1 MKDET
6 AKTEAEITIQVMAD
20 WYMKFCETKYYS
32 KLVKKA
38 QKQSE
43 YIILDFLSLM
53 FYEFD
58 LKPDDWNV
66 DSFDEYC
73 HETLCEERNYRGEE
87 YFKYASKVLL
97 AFFQYLDEM
106 NLHKNSKELIE
117 TIKEHDSCILDSYY
131 DSDNDADDGEQY
143 DEAQEITEQWLDEFV
158 KTKYFSD
165 LSEINQINCQDI
177 IYSFSDMMYG
187 YTGLKIEKWDTSGLE
202 EICLDVMPRKIMADD
217 EYFESVSP
225 SLYAFFLFME
235 EKKINK
241 NAGKLSKKI
250 KEIESKIIE
259 TSKNSSNWG
268 IGKQILGQALDKG
281 VDLSDQKQ
289 LTKFLNSMM
298 GKALPTPKDIDEEDV
313 EEIESISS
321 YGYDNMVPFVR
332 KDQKIGRNDPCTCG
346 SGKKYKKCCGK

>member
-1 MKDET
+1 MGET
-6 AKTEAEITIQVMAD
+6 SKTEMEITMQVMTG
-20 WYMKFCETKYYS
+20 WYMRFCETKYYL
-32 KLVKKA
+32 KLGKKA

-66 DSFDEYC
+66 DAFDEYC

-106 NLHKNSKELIE
+106 NLHKNSKEIIE

-131 DSDNDADDGEQY
+131 DSDDGEQY
-143 DEAQEITEQWLDEFV
+143 DEAQEITEQWLDEFI

-165 LSEINQINCQDI
+165 LIERYQINCQDI
-177 IYSFSDMMYG
+177 ISSFSDMMYG

-217 EYFESVSP
+217 EYFESIAP
-225 SLYAFFLFME
+225 CLHAFFLFM
-235 EKKINK
+235 KSKNINK
-241 NAGKLSKKI
+241 NASKLVERI
-250 KEIESKIIE
+250 KIIE
-259 TSKNSSNWG
+259 KDIVKASKKTSNWG

-281 VDLSDQKQ
+281 IDISDQSK

-298 GKALPTPKDIDEEDV
+298 GKALPTHKDTDEEDV
-313 EEIESISS
+313 EELESIRS